1 MRLCNLVNVSNGS
14 DGIDVAQLLSGAHE
28 AKGGIKVIRKTL
40 IAFALLG
47 VAAFPAGAVAPPGM
61 RWMITHGGG
70 RIAATP
76 VNGDA
81 ASGDR
86 FDGEII
92 AVDPQ
97 HGSFLLGTDARR
109 IALRADP
116 TDLAELQV
124 GQTLEVAVVDA
135 TEPSASP
142 KLNGKVACDAEGGKW
157 NDLTRR
163 CDPDY

>member
-1 MRLCNLVNVSNGS
+1 M
-14 DGIDVAQLLSGAHE
+14 
-28 AKGGIKVIRKTL
+28 IRKTL

-47 VAAFPAGAVAPPGM
+47 VAASPAGAVAPPGM
-61 RWMITHGGG
+61 RWMINRGGD
-70 RIAATP
+70 RIAAIP

-86 FDGEII
+86 FDGEIL

-97 HGSFLLGTDARR
+97 HGSFLLGTDAGM

-124 GQTLEVAVVDA
+124 GQTLEVDVVDDKSPNYPMTRGIS

>member
-1 MRLCNLVNVSNGS
+1 
-14 DGIDVAQLLSGAHE
+14 
-28 AKGGIKVIRKTL
+28 
-40 IAFALLG
+40 
-47 VAAFPAGAVAPPGM
+47 
-61 RWMITHGGG
+61 MINHGGD
-70 RIAATP
+70 RIVATP
-76 VNGDA
+76 VNGDV

-86 FDGEII
+86 FDGEIL

-97 HGSFLLGTDARR
+97 HGSFLLGTDAGR

-116 TDLAELQV
+116 RDLAELQV
-124 GQTLEVAVVDA
+124 GQTLEVDVVHP